1 MRHLLLS
8 GKRPGYEQA
17 EQGVTNPA
25 SCVRCFRIL
34 QNMRLLITFART
46 YTLQSIIV
54 LLALLLAGVAEGF
67 GLSAMIP
74 LFASIADKNG
84 GAGQNASGLTHLVTE
99 SLSFLGLSPSIGVLL
114 VFIVITVMLKG
125 ALMLLAN
132 KRVGYTVAYIAT
144 DLRLALLRSLLTTRW
159 EYYLSQ
165 PVGGLSNSFATEAM
179 RASQAYLFGARMM
192 AFLIQV
198 IIYTSVALLVSW
210 EATLVSMAAGVVM
223 LYGMTRLI
231 RKARKSGG
239 RQTDLLQS
247 SLEVLTDSLQSI
259 KPLKAMAREDLIDVA
274 LGTETKR
281 LNKAL
286 QKQVFSKEALRSL
299 REPIIVSFLAFGLCV
314 AVVYCGIPF
323 ASVMVLV
330 FLLSRLLTQLGKVQE
345 QYQSMIIFES
355 AYWSLQD
362 KINAAEK
369 ERESMPGRRS
379 PSLKQGIRLD
389 HVGFKYGESWV
400 LKNASLELPAGR
412 FTAITGLSG
421 VGKTTVADLIIGLLL
436 PQEGRILIDDI
447 PLMALDIR
455 SWRQM
460 IGYVPQETLL
470 LHDTI
475 MKNVT
480 LGDPELNERDA
491 KGALRAA
498 GILDFVMSMPQ
509 GLEST
514 VGERGGK
521 LSGGQRQR
529 IAIARALVHNPSV
542 LILDEATSGLDAETE
557 ASICDTLR
565 GLTDKLTILAISHQ
579 PALVNAAD
587 MAYRIENNTIRL
599 IENHDKMADVCNGE

>member
-1 MRHLLLS
+1 
-8 GKRPGYEQA
+8 
-17 EQGVTNPA
+17 
-25 SCVRCFRIL
+25 
-34 QNMRLLITFART
+34 MRLLITFART